1 MGFQKKGMIQEP
13 DINQLI
19 DLWRQQAALN
29 TYQKPSQLVHK
40 SPPTKYQAIFPVGD
54 QFFISIKP
62 TPFLIRTQDSLFYAL
77 TALDC
82 LQLPM
87 YIKESVQVETNCPAY
102 NTIIRL
108 TLSSNGIEACEPS
121 DCVLSVPIPNH
132 KMFNS
137 VERTKRMVSKMR
149 YLSSTQAASLWLVAY
164 TGVTVLD
171 NDQAWELAK
180 AIYEG
185 NRENIQISTSR

>member
-1 MGFQKKGMIQEP
+1 
-13 DINQLI
+13 
-19 DLWRQQAALN
+19 
-29 TYQKPSQLVHK
+29 
-40 SPPTKYQAIFPVGD
+40 
-54 QFFISIKP
+54 
-62 TPFLIRTQDSLFYAL
+62 
-77 TALDC
+77 
-82 LQLPM
+82 
-87 YIKESVQVETNCPAY
+87 
-102 NTIIRL
+102 
-108 TLSSNGIEACEPS
+108 
-121 DCVLSVPIPNH
+121 
-132 KMFNS
+132 MFNS